1 MSSSSES
8 SSEYSPIPSKRR
20 RLRHD
25 TDSEDE
31 DDIPNRLRDMRDDS
45 YPLDGHRRG
54 YALVFNNG
62 SKTRKGSDEDCNA
75 LRLLFL
81 DLGIIPN
88 FFHDFD
94 KEYILQK
101 IEDFAKLEAQIMFI
115 VFLSHGDEN
124 GIITYSGERINID
137 IDVIPKLRNDVAP
150 KLANKPKIIWQQAC
164 RGPNLDSGVSINTSN
179 SPTTATPAQLETDGI
194 RQRQQR
200 LLPTV
205 GPTIPTISDIFIVYS
220 SPMGFKSLRHPEE
233 GSWLIQDLVNTIRRY
248 SSHPIFGEWYQ
259 MCRIAANEMKYRA
272 GKVLDQNGE
281 TLPAKSIP
289 GFRSFL
295 TKNLFLNLSGG
306 PGMEQIIQTLRAHF
320 DQFYLPID
328 KWIDLYSHDFLYI
341 SIIQSELSRKGR
353 FDWHGFK
360 QWLRDSDTYRYILE
374 AFKNL

>member
-8 SSEYSPIPSKRR
+8 SSEYSPISSKRR

-101 IEDFAKLEAQIMFI
+101 IEDFTKLEAQIMFI

-124 GIITYSGERINID
+124 GIITCDGERINID
-137 IDVIPKLRNDVAP
+137 IDVIPRLHNDVAP
-150 KLANKPKIIWQQAC
+150 MLANKPKIIWQQAC

-233 GSWLIQDLVNTIRRY
+233 GSWLIQDLVNTIRTY
-248 SSHPIFGEWYQ
+248 AGHPIYGEWSQ
-259 MCRIAANEMKYRA
+259 IVTKTTQKMEKREGTVKME
-272 GKVLDQNGE
+272 NGE
-281 TLPAKSIP
+281 VLAAKSIP
-289 GFRSFL
+289 ECRTIGWK
-295 TKNLFLNLSGG
+295 KNLFLKPNPYHRSYLTKKLTQFLFFKLQSFILS
-306 PGMEQIIQTLRAHF
+306 
-320 DQFYLPID
+320 D
-328 KWIDLYSHDFLYI
+328 SHGNRN
-341 SIIQSELSRKGR
+341 QKG
-353 FDWHGFK
+353 K
-360 QWLRDSDTYRYILE
+360 AMNE
-374 AFKNL
+374 